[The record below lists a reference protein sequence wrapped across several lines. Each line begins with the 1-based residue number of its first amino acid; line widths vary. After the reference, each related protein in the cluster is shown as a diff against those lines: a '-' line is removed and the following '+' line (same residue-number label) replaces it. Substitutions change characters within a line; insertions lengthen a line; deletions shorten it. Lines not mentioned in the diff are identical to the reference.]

1 MRTPSSTSALLL
13 PQTTSSFSSLL
24 RFFSRIVPILHAPC
38 FLHLSYFDALCAA
51 VDQAKDSVWMET
63 CVARPLTLKRNSTT
77 KLCRYIMKGDALGNR
92 LLAKLDAAAGN
103 QRRRAVQSNLLFAR
117 SRRAPQRAVSTC
129 GL

>member
-51 VDQAKDSVWMET
+51 VDQAKHSVWMET
-63 CVARPLTLKRNSTT
+63 CVAQPLTLKRNLTT

-103 QRRRAVQSNLLFAR
+103 QRRRAVQSNLFAR
-117 SRRAPQRAVSTC
+117 SRRAPQRAASTC
-129 GL
+129 GF